1 MARHPLDHNS
11 WAWEPLE
18 TVRGAVGSEMW
29 IVDLA
34 VAAQPDGWYVRL
46 IRSVES
52 NPPRGGTLLDGPYPD
67 QASAAVS
74 ALGLISDAITAIGT
88 EITKGHRNGGG
99 PPD

>member
-1 MARHPLDHNS
+1 
-11 WAWEPLE
+11 
-18 TVRGAVGSEMW
+18 
-29 IVDLA
+29 
-34 VAAQPDGWYVRL
+34 
-46 IRSVES
+46 VES